1 MKYLNKTSVDNY
13 YNILFSPD
21 KNDVNIILLNET
33 NKINYDD
40 YDVYINL

>member
-21 KNDVNIILLNET
+21 KNDVNVILLNET
-33 NKINYDD
+33 NKSIMM
-40 YDVYINL
+40 IMMFI